1 MKRMTPG
8 IHPFEEEGNRL
19 RNWGRWGDD
28 DEIGTLNFLTP
39 ERIAQAATLVRRG
52 IAVSLALDIQLDGVW
67 DGHIR
72 RRALHLMHV
81 DGGDDAVS
89 EELVKEWVDPSIE
102 GEFFAGYW
110 ASRRTR
116 FADDVI
122 TMHLQGSTQWDS
134 LAHSWYDNTLYNGAP
149 SKSITSLGTTK
160 NGIHHV
166 AEKGVVG
173 RGVLLDVARF
183 RGVAF
188 CEPQSLITTDELD
201 QVAQAQGVEVRPGDI
216 LLIRTGWAS
225 QIGKVSPADWRAK
238 GAGLGWQAA
247 SWLHE
252 KNIAAIAAD
261 NMAVERVDPESSEV
275 GWPLHLICQRDMGLM
290 FGEIWNLESLSQEC
304 AAGSQFEFLLVA
316 PPLKVRGGV
325 GSPVNPI
332 AIL

>member
-1 MKRMTPG
+1 MSN
-8 IHPFEEEGNRL
+8 HPFEESANAL
-19 RNWGRWGDD
+19 RNWGRWGVD

-39 ERIAQAATLVRRG
+39 ERIIAAASLVKKG
-52 IAVSLALDIQLDGVW
+52 IAVSLSLDVQLDGVW

-102 GEFFAGYW
+102 GKFFAGYW
-110 ASRRTR
+110 ATRRTR

-134 LAHSWYDNTLYNGAP
+134 LAHSWYDDTLYNGAP

-166 AEKGVVG
+166 AENGVVG
-173 RGVLLDVARF
+173 RGVLLDVAQY
-183 RGVAF
+183 RGVPF
-188 CEPQSLITTDELD
+188 CEPSSHISTDELD
-201 QVAQAQGVEVRPGDI
+201 AVAASQGTQILPGDI
-216 LLIRTGWAS
+216 LMIRTGWVS
-225 QIGKVSPADWRAK
+225 QIGQIPAAEWRTK
-238 GAGLGWQAA
+238 GPGLGWEAA

-252 KNIAAIAAD
+252 HDISAIAAD
-261 NMAVERVDPESSEV
+261 NMAVERVDPDAAEV

-290 FGEIWNLESLSQEC
+290 FGEIWNLEELSTQC
-304 AAGSQFEFLLVA
+304 AAASQYEFLLVA